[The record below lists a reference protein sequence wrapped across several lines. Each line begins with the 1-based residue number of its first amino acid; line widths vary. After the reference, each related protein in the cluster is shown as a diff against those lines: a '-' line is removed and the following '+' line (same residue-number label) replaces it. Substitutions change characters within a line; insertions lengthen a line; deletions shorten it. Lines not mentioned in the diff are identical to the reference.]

1 MTAPVA
7 HRPYIAFYPF
17 ALLTAWVAAWLCNLA
32 LRADV
37 GWGSS
42 ADTIYWILLK
52 LAVWVAP
59 ALVLIRTVERAPLVD
74 FLEFRRVAA
83 GVRWGLGIGGAIA
96 LVNFAAKTLPSGSG
110 LRLPQFD
117 LIFLNAVVVSPL
129 VEEITLRG
137 FLLKRLELNGHRFW
151 IANLLTTVVFVAMH
165 LPGWYFQGHTAT
177 LAGYTARLMPL
188 AVLSLIFG
196 WTKHRSGSLHGAVL
210 AHAINNLDSLL

>member
-129 VEEITLRG
+129 V
-137 FLLKRLELNGHRFW
+137 KRWRSRSRVSSETAGARCHRFW

-177 LAGYTARLMPL
+177 LDNRAADATGSPQPDLSAGPSIGPDRSTAR
-188 AVLSLIFG
+188 S
-196 WTKHRSGSLHGAVL
+196 